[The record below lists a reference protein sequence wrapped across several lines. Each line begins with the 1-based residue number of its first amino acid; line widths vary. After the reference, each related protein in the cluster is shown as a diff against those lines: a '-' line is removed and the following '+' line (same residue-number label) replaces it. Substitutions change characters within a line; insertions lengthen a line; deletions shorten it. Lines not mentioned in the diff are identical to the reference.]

1 MLVTRS
7 FTAKKPKHR
16 GVGNTHIV
24 QTIKTK
30 LDVNSR
36 VFLTNHRFHASMYNV
51 YRNNL
56 AISQPF
62 LLAEDVT
69 FLLLLGVLVPPLS
82 RYL

>member
-1 MLVTRS
+1 MLVIKL

-16 GVGNTHIV
+16 GAGLILTV
-24 QTIKTK
+24 QIIKTK